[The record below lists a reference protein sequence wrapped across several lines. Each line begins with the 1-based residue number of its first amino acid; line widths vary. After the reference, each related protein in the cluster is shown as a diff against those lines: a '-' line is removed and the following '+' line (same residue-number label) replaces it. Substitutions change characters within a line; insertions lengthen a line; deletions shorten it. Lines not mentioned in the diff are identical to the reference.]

1 MAWQIQ
7 LRIQLP
13 ILSLL
18 YPEILL
24 CLLLRWRGDHLSI
37 AQMADLKAYMILRI
51 TLDIAPAAITQH
63 LKKSPAEIELIRA
76 GTAIADVGR
85 YAIRDAIHVGVH

>member
-1 MAWQIQ
+1 
-7 LRIQLP
+7 
-13 ILSLL
+13 
-18 YPEILL
+18 
-24 CLLLRWRGDHLSI
+24 
-37 AQMADLKAYMILRI
+37 MILRI
-51 TLDIAPAAITQH
+51 TLDIAPVAITQH